1 MTYGPTTPPP
11 PPPPPST
18 GSSSLVT
25 RAMNILTKP
34 ATEWRVIDGEAT
46 TVGRL
51 ITGYALILAAIAPL
65 AMLLGM
71 FVLGFALSAPLELV
85 GVDVSSWDTEAPE
98 LLLLGM
104 AFTMT
109 VPMVAWM
116 RHRGHEWAR
125 SWEMAAAMF
134 LPSCAAIGLLWTDV
148 ETDIHALLEIQHVT
162 MFPGMLLVM
171 LLRRHEY
178 TGH

>member
-1 MTYGPTTPPP
+1 MTIETKTN
-11 PPPPPST
+11 PPS
-18 GSSSLVT
+18 GAPPQVKAVAARSDEPRPSPIRNFAHHYAEMLV
-25 RAMNILTKP
+25 AMF
-34 ATEWRVIDGEAT
+34 
-46 TVGRL
+46 
-51 ITGYALILAAIAPL
+51 
-65 AMLLGM
+65 LGM
-71 FVLGFALSAPLELV
+71 FVLGFALAAPLDLA

-116 RHRGHEWAR
+116 RHRGHRWAW
-125 SWEMAAAMF
+125 SWEMTAAMF
-134 LPSCAAIGLLWTDV
+134 VPSLAAIGLLWADV
-148 ETDIHALLEIQHVT
+148 ETDIHVLLEIQHVA
-162 MFPGMLLVM
+162 MFPSMLGVM